1 VMEVHGLFVDVGL
14 EGVVG
19 VGQWGQFV
27 SHLRSPLFAFGPGET
42 YFLGTS
48 AGGYIGPPF
57 GC

>member
-1 VMEVHGLFVDVGL
+1 VHGLFVDVGL